1 MALAY
6 QDGALLTWRSRPGDD
21 PVTEL
26 GSVREKATSVAI
38 SPDGRRVVATGEHEA
53 KVFETGPPRKRGR
66 RIVPS
71 AVATASFSRDGE
83 HVALAGLDG
92 SVWLWDGKQRRP
104 RRLGRH
110 AAAVN
115 QVSFDSDGDLLATG
129 SMDQTARVWD
139 VDSGRLVSVLGGH
152 TSGLRGLAFSLDGR
166 RLATTSI
173 DGTVRVWLSTSGRQI
188 LVLRGHGPVQR
199 VFFAGNGLVA
209 SLSRNEGRARV
220 WEIDPGRTAVP
231 DPSLG
236 PDEPARRV
244 STAESA
250 EGDVKAVA
258 KDNTVRVSKLSTGAA
273 LATPAHVGVRHLAFS
288 PDGLALVTSGHDS
301 ARVWDTR
308 TKTRWPCSERVR
320 TRCSARPSPPTRGAA
335 SCSTSQTTAAPGC
348 GSGESAAGRSPG
360 ASRGRL
366 RPGPG
371 DPRGPLRLERRQADL
386 HRRSGRGEHLRVR
399 GVRGRR

>member
-1 MALAY
+1 
-6 QDGALLTWRSRPGDD
+6 
-21 PVTEL
+21 
-26 GSVREKATSVAI
+26 
-38 SPDGRRVVATGEHEA
+38 
-53 KVFETGPPRKRGR
+53 
-66 RIVPS
+66 
-71 AVATASFSRDGE
+71 
-83 HVALAGLDG
+83 
-92 SVWLWDGKQRRP
+92 
-104 RRLGRH
+104 
-110 AAAVN
+110 
-115 QVSFDSDGDLLATG
+115 
-129 SMDQTARVWD
+129 MDQTARVWD

-188 LVLRGHGPVQR
+188 LVLRGHTGPVQR

-308 TKTRWPCSERVR
+308 TGRALAVLGEGANAVLSSTFSPDPRGRFVLDVSDDGC
-320 TRCSARPSPPTRGAA
+320 ARLWLWGVVGGALA
-335 SCSTSQTTAAPGC
+335 
-348 GSGESAAGRSPG
+348 G
-360 ASRGRL
+360 ASRG
-366 RPGPG
+366 GC
-371 DPRGPLRLERRQADL
+371 DP
-386 HRRSGRGEHLRVR
+386 GRGIRAPASTRAEAS
-399 GVRGRR
+399 